1 MNKNVV
7 IKSIAALTI
16 LTSVTGIGT
25 TLVEGVQQTAKAENN
40 VTKVKDT
47 SIFPYTGVVL
57 VNSATG
63 FVVGKNTILTNKH
76 VSKYYKVGDR
86 INAHPNGDK
95 ANGGIYSIKKI
106 IDYPD
111 KEDVSVIQVEE
122 RAVERGP
129 NGYNF
134 NDNVTPFKYAA
145 GAKAGDRIKVIG
157 YPQPHKNKYIL
168 HESTG
173 PVMSVEGSSIVYS
186 AHTESGNSGSP
197 VLNSNNELVGIHFA
211 SDVKD
216 DDNRNAYG
224 VYFTPEIKKFI
235 AENID
240 K

>member
-7 IKSIAALTI
+7 IKSLATLTI

-25 TLVEGVQQTAKAENN
+25 TLVEEVQQTAKAENN
-40 VTKVKDT
+40 VTKIQDT
-47 SIFPYTGVVL
+47 NIFPYTG
-57 VNSATG
+57 
-63 FVVGKNTILTNKH
+63 VVGKNTILTNKH
-76 VSKYYKVGDR
+76 VSKNYKVGDR
-86 INAHPNGDK
+86 ITAHPNSDK
-95 ANGGIYSIKKI
+95 GNGGIYSIKKI
-106 IDYPD
+106 INYPG

-122 RAVERGP
+122 HAIERGP
-129 NGYNF
+129 KGFNF

-145 GAKAGDRIKVIG
+145 GAKAGERIKVIG
-157 YPQPHKNKYIL
+157 YPHPYKNKYVL
-168 HESTG
+168 YESTG

-211 SDVKD
+211 SDVKN

>member
-7 IKSIAALTI
+7 IKSLATLTI

-25 TLVEGVQQTAKAENN
+25 TLVEEVQQTAKAENN
-40 VTKVKDT
+40 VTKIQDT
-47 SIFPYTGVVL
+47 NIFPYTG
-57 VNSATG
+57 
-63 FVVGKNTILTNKH
+63 VVGKNTILTNKH
-76 VSKYYKVGDR
+76 VSKNYKVGDR
-86 INAHPNGDK
+86 ITAHPNSDK
-95 ANGGIYSIKKI
+95 GNGGIYSIKKI
-106 IDYPD
+106 INYPG

-122 RAVERGP
+122 RAIERGP
-129 NGYNF
+129 KGFNF

-145 GAKAGDRIKVIG
+145 GAKAGERIKVIG
-157 YPQPHKNKYIL
+157 YPHPYKNKYVL
-168 HESTG
+168 YESTG

-211 SDVKD
+211 SDVKN

>member
-7 IKSIAALTI
+7 IKSLATLTI
-16 LTSVTGIGT
+16 LTSVAGIGT
-25 TLVEGVQQTAKAENN
+25 TLVEEVQQTAKAENN
-40 VTKVKDT
+40 VTKIKDT
-47 SIFPYTGVVL
+47 NIFPYTGVVAF
-57 VNSATG
+57 NSATG

-76 VSKYYKVGDR
+76 VSKNYKVGDR
-86 INAHPNGDK
+86 ITAHPNSDK
-95 ANGGIYSIKKI
+95 SNGGIYSIKKI
-106 IDYPD
+106 INYPG
-111 KEDVSVIQVEE
+111 KEDVSVIKVEE
-122 RAVERGP
+122 HAIERGP
-129 NGYNF
+129 KGFNF
-134 NDNVTPFKYAA
+134 NDNVTPFKYAT

-157 YPQPHKNKYIL
+157 YPHPYKNKYVL

-173 PVMSVEGSSIVYS
+173 PVMSVEGSDIVYS

-211 SDVKD
+211 SDVKN

-224 VYFTPEIKKFI
+224 VYFTPEIKRFI

>member
-7 IKSIAALTI
+7 IKSLAALTI
-16 LTSVTGIGT
+16 LTSVTGIGI
-25 TLVEGVQQTAKAENN
+25 TLVEEVQQTAKAENN

-47 SIFPYTGVVL
+47 NIFPYTGVVAFK
-57 VNSATG
+57 SATG

-76 VSKYYKVGDR
+76 VSKNYKVGDR
-86 INAHPNGDK
+86 ITAHPNSDK
-95 ANGGIYSIKKI
+95 GNGGN
-106 IDYPD
+106 YPG

-122 RAVERGP
+122 RAIERGP
-129 NGYNF
+129 KGFNF

-145 GAKAGDRIKVIG
+145 GAKAGERIKVIG
-157 YPQPHKNKYIL
+157 YPHPYKNKYVL
-168 HESTG
+168 YESTG

-211 SDVKD
+211 SDVKN